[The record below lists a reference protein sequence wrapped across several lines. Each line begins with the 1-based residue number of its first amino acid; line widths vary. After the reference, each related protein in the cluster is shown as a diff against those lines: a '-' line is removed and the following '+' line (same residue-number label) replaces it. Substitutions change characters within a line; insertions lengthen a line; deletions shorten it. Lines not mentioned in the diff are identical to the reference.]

1 MSEIRGESGR
11 TQAPVPAKEGVRDE
25 RPRLRDWRKLIGPRR
40 ADAVTGPYNAKV
52 FAAGLSAI
60 AVVVGVV
67 NTLDVI
73 GTVKM
78 RPEFGI
84 LRPILWE
91 STAGLAILIAA
102 LIPWALLKY
111 VPIERKPV
119 WRTALLYLAFAPLF
133 SVVHVAT
140 FLPMRMLAYWAAG
153 SHYDFG
159 PLIPGLEYEASRN
172 VFAYFGSLCA
182 FWFAARFL
190 ERRQPLPAGARL
202 FDIRDGARLV
212 RVPIHDILAVASAG
226 NYVEFVLRDGRRPMM
241 RKPISALE
249 VELVADGFVR
259 THRSWLVNAMQVTGL
274 KPAGS
279 GDYEVEI
286 GSVSVPLS
294 RRFPE
299 ALAKLRAG

>member
-1 MSEIRGESGR
+1 MSEIRGEAGR
-11 TQAPVPAKEGVRDE
+11 SQVPPPANEQVRDE
-25 RPRLRDWRKLIGPRR
+25 RPRFRDWRKRLGPSR
-40 ADAVTGPYNAKV
+40 DAAGTSPYNAKA
-52 FAAGLSAI
+52 FAAGFTVTAI
-60 AVVVGVV
+60 IVAII
-67 NTLDVI
+67 NTLDI
-73 GTVKM
+73 TATFKM
-78 RPEFGI
+78 RPEFGV
-84 LRPILWE
+84 LLPIVWE
-91 STAGLAILIAA
+91 ATAGLAVLVAI

-111 VPIERKPV
+111 VPLEKKPV
-119 WRTALLYLAFAPLF
+119 WPTAILYIACAPLF

-140 FLPMRMLAYWAAG
+140 FIVMRVIAYSAFG

-159 PLIPGLEYEASRN
+159 PLIPGFAYEASRN
-172 VFAYFGSLCA
+172 VFAYFGSLA
-182 FWFAARFL
+182 TFWLAARYF
-190 ERRQPLPAGARL
+190 ERQPLVAVGSRL

-212 RVPIHDILAVASAG
+212 RVPVHDILAVTSAG

-241 RKPISALE
+241 RRPISALE
-249 VELVADGFVR
+249 AELGADGFVR

-279 GDYEVEI
+279 GDYEIEI

>member
-11 TQAPVPAKEGVRDE
+11 SQAPATTKEPVGDE
-25 RPRLRDWRKLIGPRR
+25 RPRLRDWRNLLGSRR
-40 ADAVTGPYNAKV
+40 ADAGTSPYTTKV
-52 FAAGLSAI
+52 FVAGLAVIAI
-60 AVVVGVV
+60 VVGVV
-67 NTLDVI
+67 NTLDVTA
-73 GTVKM
+73 TVRM

-84 LRPILWE
+84 LQPILWE

-102 LIPWALLKY
+102 LIPWTLLKY
-111 VPIERKPV
+111 APIGRKPV
-119 WRTALLYLAFAPLF
+119 WRTVVLYAVCAPLF

-140 FLPMRMLAYWAAG
+140 FVALRMVAYWTAG
-153 SHYDFG
+153 SHYKFG
-159 PLIPGLEYEASRN
+159 PILPGLEYEASRN
-172 VFAYFGSLCA
+172 VFAYFGSLCT
-182 FWFAARFL
+182 FWFAARYL
-190 ERRQPLPAGARL
+190 ARPQVLPAGKRL
-202 FDIRDGARLV
+202 FDIRDGARLI

-249 VELVADGFVR
+249 AELSIDGFVR

-274 KPAGS
+274 KPSGS

-294 RRFPE
+294 RRFPD

>member
-1 MSEIRGESGR
+1 
-11 TQAPVPAKEGVRDE
+11 
-25 RPRLRDWRKLIGPRR
+25 
-40 ADAVTGPYNAKV
+40 VTGPYNAKV

-84 LRPILWE
+84 LEPILWE

-102 LIPWALLKY
+102 LIPWTLLKY
-111 VPIERKPV
+111 APIERKPV
-119 WRTALLYLAFAPLF
+119 WRTALLYLICAPFF

-172 VFAYFGSLCA
+172 VFGYFGSLSA

-190 ERRQPLPAGARL
+190 ERPQALPAGKRL